1 MCFFFLFVAFLAE
14 LPIYMVLYSA
24 SFSDLCLSLPSNLH
38 LFFFFSE
45 PGDALKDAVLL
56 VVLALLLIYM
66 YMCVFVR
73 QWEVFTVKPRFQRTP
88 VEEYCLSGSRHR
100 ALKKLVSEAKEV
112 LFSPLKAQRRH
123 RLS

>member
-1 MCFFFLFVAFLAE
+1 MCFFCLL
-14 LPIYMVLYSA
+14 
-24 SFSDLCLSLPSNLH
+24 LSLQNYLFIWFCTLLPFPICVSHYLPTFT
-38 LFFFFSE
+38 FFFFSE

-56 VVLALLLIYM
+56 VALALLLIYM